1 MGCNPTR
8 DPNGNHSTI
17 LHTMESGSIIRPPP
31 RTNHCRDLPEKHT
44 TKQFYCSMFC
54 ETGTNDPLRF
64 PCREPG
70 CPYSSLVLSHELM
83 PCLRKP
89 HHHSGVFSSLGL
101 CLSINQLLLVM
112 SAVVLPPAFPRPMV
126 SESSPP
132 WPSICPFP
140 GRVIDVDSA
149 IAADPRLQCAH
160 KRLV

>member
-44 TKQFYCSMFC
+44 TKQFCCSMFC

-89 HHHSGVFSSLGL
+89 HHHSGVFSSWTLSLYQSATARHVRRCAPSSFPSTNGLGVISTVAL
-101 CLSINQLLLVM
+101 NM
-112 SAVVLPPAFPRPMV
+112 SFSRP
-126 SESSPP
+126 
-132 WPSICPFP
+132 C
-140 GRVIDVDSA
+140 
-149 IAADPRLQCAH
+149 H
-160 KRLV
+160 